1 MADIFI
7 PKVDNKSNIF
17 IPKIK
22 DEEEENKVF
31 IPEPF
36 NVLEGSVID
45 KFDDSGKEIKKGF
58 VKTIKD
64 FFKSDK
70 EDLANQTYND
80 PILESIAAIEKKY
93 PASVVTYYG
102 DTTTDERQNAIKRI
116 QNKDSKVNSIVN
128 FVALSNLGRLS
139 IIKSI

>member
-1 MADIFI
+1 MSSESIPVLEPYSFI
-7 PKVDNKSNIF
+7 EPI
-17 IPKIK
+17 KINFCSP
-22 DEEEENKVF
+22 EENKVF

-80 PILESIAAIEKKY
+80 PILESIAAIEKK
-93 PASVVTYYG
+93 
-102 DTTTDERQNAIKRI
+102 
-116 QNKDSKVNSIVN
+116 
-128 FVALSNLGRLS
+128 
-139 IIKSI
+139 